1 MFDLA
6 PFSRL
11 DGWISLLT
19 LTALEVVLGID
30 NLVFLSIM
38 TGKLPPERQ
47 PLARRV
53 GLGLALVM
61 RVLLLLAMSWLVT
74 LQTNLFTLFGEGFS
88 GRDLILIGGG
98 LFLMGK
104 ATHEIFDRT
113 GGGPLRAAASRR
125 ASFAAVIVQ
134 IVLLDI
140 VFSLD
145 SVITA
150 VGMASTLWV
159 MVAAVVIAVVVML
172 VFAGPISDF
181 VDRHPTRE
189 DAGAVVPDPD
199 RRDAGGG
206 GIGQHIPK
214 GYIYFAMAFS
224 LGVELL
230 NLRLRSRQ
238 SPVKLHGPL
247 ERGAPGRPSCAGRT
261 LSRSSACL
269 VSCALQATLGRAS
282 RE

>member
-1 MFDLA
+1 VLDLA
-6 PFSRL
+6 PFTRV

-61 RVLLLLAMSWLVT
+61 RVLLLLAMSWLIT
-74 LQTNLFTLFGEGFS
+74 LQANLFTVFGEGFS

-98 LFLMGK
+98 LFLVGK
-104 ATHEIFDRT
+104 ATYEIFDRT
-113 GGGPLRAAASRR
+113 EVDHSQPLRKPRV
-125 ASFAAVIVQ
+125 SFGAVIVQ
-134 IVLLDI
+134 IVLLDV
-140 VFSLD
+140 VFSID

-150 VGMASTLWV
+150 VGMARSLSI
-159 MVAAVVIAVVVML
+159 MVAAVMVAVLLML
-172 VFAGPISDF
+172 VFAGAISAF
-181 VDRHPTRE
+181 VEQHPSIKIL
-189 DAGAVVPDPD
+189 ALSFLILIGVVLVAD
-199 RRDAGGG
+199 GM
-206 GIGQHIPK
+206 GQHIPK
-214 GYIYFAMAFS
+214 GYVYFAMAFS

-238 SPVKLHGPL
+238 APVKLHSPMEAEVQAGRSA
-247 ERGAPGRPSCAGRT
+247 RGAR
-261 LSRSSACL
+261 
-269 VSCALQATLGRAS
+269 
-282 RE
+282 

>member
-1 MFDLA
+1 MIDLA
-6 PFSRL
+6 PFTRL

-74 LQTNLFTLFGEGFS
+74 LQANLFTVFGEGFS

-98 LFLMGK
+98 LFLVGK

-113 GGGPLRAAASRR
+113 EVDHSQPLRKPRV
-125 ASFAAVIVQ
+125 SFGAVIVQ
-134 IVLLDI
+134 IVLLDL
-140 VFSLD
+140 VFSID

-150 VGMASTLWV
+150 VGMARSLSI
-159 MVAAVVIAVVVML
+159 MVTAVVVAVLVML
-172 VFAGPISDF
+172 VFAGPISAF
-181 VDRHPTRE
+181 VERHPSLKIL
-189 DAGAVVPDPD
+189 ALSFLILIGVVLVAD
-199 RRDAGGG
+199 GM
-206 GIGQHIPK
+206 GQHIPK
-214 GYIYFAMAFS
+214 GYVYFAMAFS

-238 SPVKLHGPL
+238 APVKLHSALDAEEP
-247 ERGAPGRPSCAGRT
+247 PGRRARN
-261 LSRSSACL
+261 SR
-269 VSCALQATLGRAS
+269 
-282 RE
+282 

>member
-1 MFDLA
+1 MLDLE
-6 PFSRL
+6 PFTRL

-38 TGKLPPERQ
+38 TGKLPRERQ
-47 PLARRV
+47 PLARRI

-74 LQTNLFTLFGEGFS
+74 LQTNLFTVFGEGIS

-98 LFLMGK
+98 LFLVAK

-113 GGGPLRAAASRR
+113 EVDHTQSKAKPRT
-125 ASFAAVIVQ
+125 SFSAVITQ
-134 IVLLDI
+134 IVLLDL
-140 VFSLD
+140 VFSID

-150 VGMASTLWV
+150 VGMARSLSI
-159 MVAAVVIAVVVML
+159 MVAAVIIAVLLML
-172 VFAGPISDF
+172 VFAGTISAF
-181 VDRHPTRE
+181 VERHPSIKIL
-189 DAGAVVPDPD
+189 ALSFLILIGVVLVAD
-199 RRDAGGG
+199 GM
-206 GIGQHIPK
+206 GQHIPK
-214 GYIYFAMAFS
+214 GYVYFAMAFS

-238 SPVKLHGPL
+238 VPVKLHSPMEG
-247 ERGAPGRPSCAGRT
+247 E
-261 LSRSSACL
+261 
-269 VSCALQATLGRAS
+269 RAS
-282 RE
+282 RG

>member
-1 MFDLA
+1 MIDLA
-6 PFSRL
+6 PFTRL

-74 LQTNLFTLFGEGFS
+74 LQANLFTVFGEGFS

-98 LFLMGK
+98 LFLVGK

-113 GGGPLRAAASRR
+113 EVDHSQPARKPR
-125 ASFAAVIVQ
+125 ASFGGVIVQ

-140 VFSLD
+140 VFSID

-150 VGMASTLWV
+150 IGMARALSI
-159 MVAAVVIAVVVML
+159 MVTAVVVAVLVML
-172 VFAGPISDF
+172 VFAGAISAF
-181 VDRHPTRE
+181 VERHPSIKIL
-189 DAGAVVPDPD
+189 ALSFLILIGVVLVAD
-199 RRDAGGG
+199 GM
-206 GIGQHIPK
+206 GQHIPK
-214 GYIYFAMAFS
+214 GYVYFAMAFS

-230 NLRLRSRQ
+230 NLRLRTRQ
-238 SPVKLHGPL
+238 APVKLHSALDAEVPA
-247 ERGAPGRPSCAGRT
+247 EPRARGAR
-261 LSRSSACL
+261 
-269 VSCALQATLGRAS
+269 
-282 RE
+282 

>member
-6 PFSRL
+6 PFTRL

-30 NLVFLSIM
+30 NIVFLSIM

-47 PLARRV
+47 PLARRL

-74 LQTNLFTLFGEGFS
+74 LQATLFTVLGEPIS

-98 LFLMGK
+98 LFLVGK
-104 ATHEIFDRT
+104 ATHEIFDKMEVDHSQ
-113 GGGPLRAAASRR
+113 PRR
-125 ASFAAVIVQ
+125 PFQVSFAAVVAQ
-134 IVLLDI
+134 IVILDL
-140 VFSLD
+140 VFSID

-150 VGMASTLWV
+150 VGMARALSI

-172 VFAGPISDF
+172 IFAGPISAF
-181 VDRHPTRE
+181 VERHPSVKIL
-189 DAGAVVPDPD
+189 ALSFLILIGVVLVAD
-199 RRDAGGG
+199 GM
-206 GIGQHIPK
+206 GQHIPR
-214 GYIYFAMAFS
+214 GYVYFAMAFS

-230 NLRLRSRQ
+230 NLRLRSRHA
-238 SPVKLHGPL
+238 SPVKLHGPFEG
-247 ERGAPGRPSCAGRT
+247 ERPAAK
-261 LSRSSACL
+261 A
-269 VSCALQATLGRAS
+269 
-282 RE
+282 

>member
-6 PFSRL
+6 PFLRM

-38 TGKLPPERQ
+38 TGRLPPERQ

-74 LQTNLFTLFGEGFS
+74 LEADLFTLFGEGFS
-88 GRDLILIGGG
+88 GRDLILIAGG
-98 LFLMGK
+98 LFLVGK
-104 ATHEIFDRT
+104 ATHEIFDRMEVDHSE
-113 GGGPLRAAASRR
+113 LRRPVR
-125 ASFAAVIVQ
+125 VSFPAVIAQ
-134 IVLLDI
+134 IVVLDL
-140 VFSLD
+140 VFSID

-150 VGMASTLWV
+150 VGMARALSI

-172 VFAGPISDF
+172 IFAGPISAF
-181 VDRHPTRE
+181 VERHPSLKIL
-189 DAGAVVPDPD
+189 ALSFLILIGVVLVAD
-199 RRDAGGG
+199 GM
-206 GIGQHIPK
+206 GQHIPK
-214 GYIYFAMAFS
+214 GYVYFAMAFS

-230 NLRLRSRQ
+230 NLKLRARQ

-247 ERGAPGRPSCAGRT
+247 DAKRPA
-261 LSRSSACL
+261 A
-269 VSCALQATLGRAS
+269 